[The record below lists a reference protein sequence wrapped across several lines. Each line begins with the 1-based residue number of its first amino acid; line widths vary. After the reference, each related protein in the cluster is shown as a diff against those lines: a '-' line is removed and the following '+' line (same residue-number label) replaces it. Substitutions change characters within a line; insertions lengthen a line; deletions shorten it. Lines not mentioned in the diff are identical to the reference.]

1 MKAYIKDI
9 LREVRHSMG
18 RFFSIMAI
26 VAIGTAFFA
35 GVKASVPEMLH
46 TADDYIREYNI

>member
-35 GVKASVPEMLH
+35 GVKASVQMCIRDSLYPRI
-46 TADDYIREYNI
+46 DD